1 MFRFFHLHI
10 RDWKLLITK
19 PARGQDLTEY
29 GLLVALIAIV
39 VIAAVIFFGDELS
52 IFWSEMADEVAG
64 IFTPD

>member
-1 MFRFFHLHI
+1 MVRLCISHI
-10 RDWKLLITK
+10 SDWNLLNNK

-64 IFTPD
+64 LLNP

>member
-1 MFRFFHLHI
+1 MFRFFNLHI
-10 RDWKLLITK
+10 RDWKFWKTR
-19 PARGQDLTEY
+19 PAHGQDLTEY

-64 IFTPD
+64 ILNPD